1 MCRGVSLVPVPYKS
15 TETSGCTASGHL
27 GTVAPVLDDAL
38 GPADRL
44 PEVALG
50 KAEVVRRDLDGIAV
64 LATRHA
70 HLREVKHRLVDHP
83 VEPVLALG
91 DGHVLI
97 EGVHDDERDEGRQR
111 DDGRRTARTPV
122 VARLAGAHSVSLS
135 DGDERCAGRA
145 GVVGH

>member
-1 MCRGVSLVPVPYKS
+1 MSGRTVS
-15 TETSGCTASGHL
+15 GRL
-27 GTVAPVLDDAL
+27 GALAPVLDDAL

-64 LATRHA
+64 LAAGHVHA
-70 HLREVKHRLVDHP
+70 REEKHRLVDHP

-91 DGHVLI
+91 DGQVLV